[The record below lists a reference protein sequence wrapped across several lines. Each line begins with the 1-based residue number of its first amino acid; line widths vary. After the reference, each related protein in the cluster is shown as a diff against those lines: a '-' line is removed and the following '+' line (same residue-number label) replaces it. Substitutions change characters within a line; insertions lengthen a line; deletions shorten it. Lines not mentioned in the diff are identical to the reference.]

1 MSFEDNAHRTS
12 YNRYFLPTAE
22 IKNYNVM
29 LNGENFFDQP
39 VKNDMRTYDNIRE
52 MATGQ
57 GDDNTTSFLL
67 DYVYFKN
74 YYKMVAIDLSK
85 QQALDADPKVI
96 QQANFTGNLN
106 WAGRTTTFFIIEEA
120 KKVISNFSQGTI
132 KALEIYFVLI

>member
-1 MSFEDNAHRTS
+1 
-12 YNRYFLPTAE
+12 
-22 IKNYNVM
+22 M

-85 QQALDADPKVI
+85 QQTLDADPKVI

-106 WAGRTTTFFIIEEA
+106 
-120 KKVISNFSQGTI
+120 
-132 KALEIYFVLI
+132 

>member
-1 MSFEDNAHRTS
+1 
-12 YNRYFLPTAE
+12 
-22 IKNYNVM
+22 M

-85 QQALDADPKVI
+85 QQTLDADPKVI